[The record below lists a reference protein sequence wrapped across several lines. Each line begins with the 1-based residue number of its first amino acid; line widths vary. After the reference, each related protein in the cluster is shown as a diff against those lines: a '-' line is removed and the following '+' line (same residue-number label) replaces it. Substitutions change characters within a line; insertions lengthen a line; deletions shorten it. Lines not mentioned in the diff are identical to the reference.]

1 MLNYLTNKESCIM
14 NKGRKMSNSKVLLK
28 LIKYTWLASPL
39 TFLALII
46 ASLLFS
52 VLRYLEIV
60 VLESLFSNTLNIIN
74 GAPYDIMLTPII
86 AILAILIFNPVAEWL
101 EYLAQGYFWRRG
113 NGYMYSLYHERIN
126 KLDLIDYEDVENFD
140 NIKKA
145 SMGNE
150 EAPNGIRVIVQILFL
165 YIPFIFITSLYLI
178 NIKPMLV
185 FAIVLI
191 FIPVLISEI
200 ISINKNYNFVDKI
213 ANRRRRTEYF
223 ENCIVSKEDFKE
235 TLINGSFNYFFNLFV
250 DSNKKFSKAFVD
262 VKSKILKFAIVMRV
276 INTLGYIFVLT
287 LLVYYLYNGSIS
299 VGQFAAIYYSI
310 EKITSM
316 LKNLIAMIGEALEGI
331 STTSFLVRFL
341 NEEKEIGKE
350 ENLSK
355 ISDIELRDISFKYPN
370 SKEKSLSNINLTI
383 KAGTSLAIVG
393 ENGSGK
399 STLTKIIMG
408 LYNPTEGVVQYGSEN
423 IAKYTNTFKFS
434 NISAVFQNFIKYKLS
449 AEDNIRISNISSQDS
464 IENSSSKINLSF
476 DDLKINNETILS
488 REFGG
493 QELSGGEWQ
502 RIAIARGLYRPHDL
516 IVLDE
521 PTAAIDPI
529 EEANVF
535 STFKKLSD
543 NKTSIFVTHR
553 LGSTQIADKIIVM
566 ENGRIV
572 EEGTNQELIDLKGK
586 YFYLLESQAKW
597 YVR

>member
-1 MLNYLTNKESCIM
+1 M

-310 EKITSM
+310 EKITAM
-316 LKNLIAMIGEALEGI
+316 LRNLIANIGEALEGI

-341 NEEKEIGKE
+341 NEEKELRKE
-350 ENLSK
+350 EKLPK
-355 ISDIELRDISFKYPN
+355 TCDIVLRDVSFKYPN
-370 SKEKSLSNINLTI
+370 SKEKSLSNISLTI

-408 LYNPTEGVVQYGSEN
+408 LYNPTEGVVQYGGKN

>member
-1 MLNYLTNKESCIM
+1 M

-52 VLRYLEIV
+52 ILRYLEIV

-101 EYLAQGYFWRRG
+101 EYLAQGYFWRRS

>member
-1 MLNYLTNKESCIM
+1 M

-150 EAPNGIRVIVQILFL
+150 EAPNGIHVIVQILFL

-250 DSNKKFSKAFVD
+250 DSNKKLSKAFVD

-370 SKEKSLSNINLTI
+370 SKKKSLSNINLTI

-423 IAKYTNTFKFS
+423 IAKYTNMFKFS

>member
-46 ASLLFS
+46 SSLLFS

-74 GAPYDIMLTPII
+74 GAPYDIVLTPII

-213 ANRRRRTEYF
+213 ANKRRRTEYF

-449 AEDNIRISNISSQDS
+449 AEDNIRISNILSQDS

>member
-1 MLNYLTNKESCIM
+1 M

-39 TFLALII
+39 TFLALIV

-52 VLRYLEIV
+52 VLRYSEIV
-60 VLESLFSNTLNIIN
+60 VLESLFSNTLNIVN

-86 AILAILIFNPVAEWL
+86 AILAILILNPVAEWL

-126 KLDLIDYEDVENFD
+126 KLDLIAYEDVENFD

-150 EAPNGIRVIVQILFL
+150 ETPNGIRVIVQILFL

-185 FAIVLI
+185 LAIVLI

-200 ISINKNYNFVDKI
+200 ISINNNYNFVDKI

-250 DSNKKFSKAFVD
+250 DSNKKFSKAYVD
-262 VKSKILKFAIVMRV
+262 VKNKILKFAIVMRV
-276 INTLGYIFVLT
+276 MNTLGYIFVLA
-287 LLVYYLYNGSIS
+287 LLVYYLFNGSIS

-341 NEEKEIGKE
+341 NEEKEVGKE

-355 ISDIELRDISFKYPN
+355 TCDIVLRDVSFKYPN

-423 IAKYTNTFKFS
+423 IAKYTNTFKFN

-476 DDLKINNETILS
+476 DHLKINNETILS

-586 YFYLLESQAKW
+586 YYYLLESQAKW

>member
-1 MLNYLTNKESCIM
+1 
-14 NKGRKMSNSKVLLK
+14 MSNSKVLLK

-200 ISINKNYNFVDKI
+200 ISINNNYSFVDKI

-262 VKSKILKFAIVMRV
+262 VKNKILKFAIVMRV
-276 INTLGYIFVLT
+276 INTLGYIFVLA

-316 LKNLIAMIGEALEGI
+316 LKNLIVMIGEALEGI

-341 NEEKEIGKE
+341 NKEKEVGKE

-355 ISDIELRDISFKYPN
+355 TCDIVLRDVSFKYPN

-423 IAKYTNTFKFS
+423 IAKYTNKFKFS

-449 AEDNIRISNISSQDS
+449 AEDNIRISSISSTDS
-464 IENSSSKINLSF
+464 IENASLKINLSF

>member
-1 MLNYLTNKESCIM
+1 M

-276 INTLGYIFVLT
+276 INTLGYVFVLV

-299 VGQFAAIYYSI
+299 VGQFAAIFYSI
-310 EKITSM
+310 DKITAM
-316 LKNLIAMIGEALEGI
+316 LRNLIANIGEALEGI

-341 NEEKEIGKE
+341 NEEKELRKE
-350 ENLSK
+350 EKLPK
-355 ISDIELRDISFKYPN
+355 TCDIVLRDVSFKYPN
-370 SKEKSLSNINLTI
+370 SKEKSLSNISLTI

-408 LYNPTEGVVQYGSEN
+408 LYNPTEGVVQYGGKN

>member
-1 MLNYLTNKESCIM
+1 M

-39 TFLALII
+39 TFLALIV

-52 VLRYLEIV
+52 VLRYSEIV
-60 VLESLFSNTLNIIN
+60 VLESLFSNTLDIVN
-74 GAPYDIMLTPII
+74 GSSYDIMLTSII
-86 AILAILIFNPVAEWL
+86 AILAILILNPVAEWL

-145 SMGNE
+145 SIGNE

-200 ISINKNYNFVDKI
+200 IRINKNYNFVDKI

-250 DSNKKFSKAFVD
+250 DSNKKFSKAFVY

-449 AEDNIRISNISSQDS
+449 AEDNIRISNILSQDS

-502 RIAIARGLYRPHDL
+502 RIAIARGLYRSHDL
-516 IVLDE
+516 IILDE

-566 ENGRIV
+566 ENGKIV
-572 EEGTNQELIDLKGK
+572 EEGINQELIDLKGK

>member
-1 MLNYLTNKESCIM
+1 M
-14 NKGRKMSNSKVLLK
+14 NKGRRMSNSKVLLK

-39 TFLALII
+39 TFLALIV

-52 VLRYLEIV
+52 VLRYSEIV
-60 VLESLFSNTLNIIN
+60 VLESLFSNTLDIVN

-86 AILAILIFNPVAEWL
+86 AILAILILNPVAEWL

-113 NGYMYSLYHERIN
+113 NGYMYSLYHEHIN

-185 FAIVLI
+185 LAIVLI

-200 ISINKNYNFVDKI
+200 ISINNNYNFVDKI

-250 DSNKKFSKAFVD
+250 DSNKKFSKAYVD
-262 VKSKILKFAIVMRV
+262 VKNKILKFAIVMRV
-276 INTLGYIFVLT
+276 INTLGYIFVLA
-287 LLVYYLYNGSIS
+287 LLVYYLFNGSIS

-341 NEEKEIGKE
+341 NEEKEVGKE

-355 ISDIELRDISFKYPN
+355 TCDIVLRDVSFRYPN

-449 AEDNIRISNISSQDS
+449 AENNIRISSISSTDS
-464 IENSSSKINLSF
+464 IENSSSKINLCF

-586 YFYLLESQAKW
+586 YYYLLESQAKW

>member
-1 MLNYLTNKESCIM
+1 M

-52 VLRYLEIV
+52 ILRYLEIV

-86 AILAILIFNPVAEWL
+86 AILAILILNPVAEWL

-350 ENLSK
+350 EYLSK
-355 ISDIELRDISFKYPN
+355 TSDIVLRGISFKYPN

-408 LYNPTEGVVQYGSEN
+408 LYNPTEGVVLYGSEN

>member
-1 MLNYLTNKESCIM
+1 
-14 NKGRKMSNSKVLLK
+14 VLLK

>member
-1 MLNYLTNKESCIM
+1 M

-28 LIKYTWLASPL
+28 LIKHTWLASPF

-60 VLESLFSNTLNIIN
+60 MLESLFSNTLNIIN

-86 AILAILIFNPVAEWL
+86 AILAILILNPVAEWL

-150 EAPNGIRVIVQILFL
+150 EAPNGIRVIVQVLFL

-449 AEDNIRISNISSQDS
+449 AEDNIRISNILSQDS

-529 EEANVF
+529 EEAHVF

>member
-355 ISDIELRDISFKYPN
+355 ISDIQLRDISFKYPN

-408 LYNPTEGVVQYGSEN
+408 LYNPTEGVVLYGSEN

>member
-1 MLNYLTNKESCIM
+1 M

-60 VLESLFSNTLNIIN
+60 VLESLFSNPLNIIN

-223 ENCIVSKEDFKE
+223 ENCIVSKEDYKE

-250 DSNKKFSKAFVD
+250 DSNKKLSKAFVD

-316 LKNLIAMIGEALEGI
+316 LKNLITMIGEALEGI

-350 ENLSK
+350 EYLSK
-355 ISDIELRDISFKYPN
+355 TSDIELRDISFKYPN

-449 AEDNIRISNISSQDS
+449 AEDNIRISNILSQDS